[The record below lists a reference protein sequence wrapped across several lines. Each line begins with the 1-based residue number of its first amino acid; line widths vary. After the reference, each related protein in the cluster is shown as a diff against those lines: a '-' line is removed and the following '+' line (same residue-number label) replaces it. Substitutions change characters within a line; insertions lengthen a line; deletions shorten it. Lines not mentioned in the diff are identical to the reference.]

1 MDQIWT
7 STNVFYQLT
16 RCLPHKQ
23 IWFSSSVTMI
33 PLFGMFLPLFSNRQ
47 NRHIFKGPLHT
58 CKSSKSLH
66 SLNKHLSLMCS
77 VSVTKLTFI
86 LHAFTVSASQY
97 GMTESNCD
105 TAESAKFRVQC
116 RDKLYLNR
124 VVNHWGE
131 AFRGNLGY
139 WQRNSSLQR

>member
-1 MDQIWT
+1 M
-7 STNVFYQLT
+7 FYQLT
-16 RCLPHKQ
+16 CCLPHKQ
-23 IWFSSSVTMI
+23 MWFSSSVTMI
-33 PLFGMFLPLFSNRQ
+33 ALFGMFLPLFSNRQ

-77 VSVTKLTFI
+77 VSVTKLNFI
-86 LHAFTVSASQY
+86 LHAFIVSTLQY

-105 TAESAKFRVQC
+105 TAESAEFRAQC

-139 WQRNSSLQR
+139 